1 MNMQQIRPTAASSS
15 QGLSMAAL
23 VPAAETEVELA
34 KLDRKRSQDRL
45 HQRRHRAK
53 RKQQLSALEQDV
65 KDLQAEVASL
75 GNKRQRLGYAASTG
89 TSSSVKCS
97 SSIVSEEKNAA
108 RSAHALTVVRE
119 YFQVFK
125 YGHSA
130 IHQEAQEKFLRK
142 VLKADVAGVD
152 VAGVDAF
159 AEQWR
164 LYGAFFWSM
173 LLESKAMRVRSTGDL
188 TIVEVDADVHLRF
201 RADLGAL
208 LCPQLAHHQEL
219 LQTIADNVIC
229 VGSKYTFIV
238 EEDGQVSGL
247 MTEVEFI
254 DALHR
259 VVGSLAKVAQVVD
272 GAQISMCSGKIS
284 CKLPVFASEPSSAVF
299 FQLPQSQT
307 QSQQPV
313 MAKKPMSGALN
324 YRLQVNYLLSSSS

>member
-1 MNMQQIRPTAASSS
+1 MNMQPHQIIRPTTTLAPQAV
-15 QGLSMAAL
+15 A
-23 VPAAETEVELA
+23 VDTEVELA

-75 GNKRQRLGYAASTG
+75 GSKRQRLGYAANTSPS
-89 TSSSVKCS
+89 SSSVS
-97 SSIVSEEKNAA
+97 LVSEDKDAQ
-108 RSAHALTVVRE
+108 RSVQAAHALAVVRE

-142 VLKADVAGVD
+142 VLKTDVVGVD

-159 AEQWR
+159 TEQWR
-164 LYGAFFWSM
+164 LYGVFFWSM

-238 EEDGQVSGL
+238 EQDGQVSGL

-284 CKLPVFASEPSSAVF
+284 CKLPVFVQP
-299 FQLPQSQT
+299 T
-307 QSQQPV
+307 QQPTQQPPV
-313 MAKKPMSGALN
+313 MAKKPISGALN